1 MARLE
6 ESFGKQVRQ
15 LRTGVGMTQPQLAEA
30 IDMSVEWVRRIENG
44 GASPS
49 FDTIT
54 ALANAL
60 NVQPQDLF
68 AEASPPSVNR
78 IAVAVQ
84 GLSQEQVQWLIEG
97 ARLFQQASSGPAR
110 DRGAPPR
117 SAKGGAP
124 KLPRRRT

>member
-6 ESFGKQVRQ
+6 ETFGKRVRE
-15 LRTGVGMTQPQLAEA
+15 LRTGIGMTQPQLAEA

-49 FDTIT
+49 FETIT

-60 NVQPQDLF
+60 DVRPQDLF
-68 AEASPPSVNR
+68 GDASPPLASR

-84 GLSQEQVQWLIEG
+84 GLSEEQVAWLIDG
-97 ARLFQQASSGPAR
+97 ARLLQQAGSGPAGGR
-110 DRGAPPR
+110 AARPRRGR
-117 SAKGGAP
+117 GSAAK
-124 KLPRRRT
+124 KVRRRT